1 MSLESVLDTWKRS
14 ERHTRNANTATTI
27 SADGER
33 GGDGD
38 GKDPAKVAVCKHR
51 KVESEPFGL
60 VGCAGSR

>member
-1 MSLESVLDTWKRS
+1 MSLESVLDAWKRS
-14 ERHTRNANTATTI
+14 ERHTRNTNTGPTI

-38 GKDPAKVAVCKHR
+38 GGNPAKVCKHR

-60 VGCAGSR
+60 VGRAGSR